1 MSPITDDRA
10 LPLASVRLY
19 HPGQGDPFLVDRGF
33 RWYQPVAGIWEGGSI
48 TYTTSGEP
56 KVEHLEG
63 IGIVCR
69 PSLAL
74 QDTRTADYT
83 FHSTSD
89 WDERMPATGS
99 PRKYRLVQSNASAD
113 LQWHATSRFA
123 LPGDPHIAF
132 SLVAPPSPPD
142 HDATTYPPYGRLELG
157 DGQWALQW
165 SRAFGSALMLKV
177 SGSWRI
183 VAELEP
189 LQPVDQ
195 EMGEPLVMIRP
206 MRGAIGISMD
216 RGRTYRWYRGSD
228 GRGAS
233 IRAGKITLRGQGGQV
248 IFGLHQLAYATGSYT
263 SPERTTLTSRSIA
276 ATPAITFR
284 GLAPTNTV
292 LSVVDAS
299 TPAQGLAAWTAT
311 LQPGTLL
318 GPPGWS
324 CHTTPELYA
333 VQLVYPVIRSGGSGA
348 YSTPY
353 DDAIEDIEIDR
364 PFELAEAH
372 CRIRI
377 RRPADLSFSYRHG
390 RWPRVDV
397 WLGHTLDGGG
407 TEWTLAFSGYLER
420 LRSMQSEYGRA
431 EVELSL
437 TGPAI
442 RFQRTTWVEIESIPL
457 GGRTLNQAL
466 DLVLDTEGLSG
477 WHRSWH
483 WAGNYIV
490 LPGGS
495 PEDPSFWPQP
505 GESKWDTMEQL
516 CRWAGMELGVTTT
529 GQLATVPRDYVE
541 PWVTRKWE
549 WANYASIHEVAL
561 SADYELDC
569 AGSVTGVLRRGTDEY
584 GIPIWAYMIDAA
596 AEWLPSSDRF
606 CPWREL
612 DQETIRTATSPGWL
626 ALAAQS
632 DFLDLATPRQELE
645 LTTPVQLGLRRRQQ
659 VRLVGAPIG
668 VWTSDRFMITALRHS
683 YRKATP
689 VAGLTTTVT
698 MRRIA

>member
-19 HPGQGDPFLVDRGF
+19 YPGQGDPFLVDRGF
-33 RWYQPVAGIWEGGSI
+33 RWYQPVAGIFQGGSV
-48 TYTTSGEP
+48 TYTTDGAP
-56 KVEHLEG
+56 KLEYIEG
-63 IGIVCR
+63 VGIVCH
-69 PSLAL
+69 PFLELKDNSKN
-74 QDTRTADYT
+74 DYT
-83 FHSTSD
+83 FHNSAD
-89 WDERMPATGS
+89 WESRRMATGS
-99 PRKYRLVQSNASAD
+99 PRTTRLVQINTTAD
-113 LQWHATSRFA
+113 VQWHAKSEFS
-123 LPGDPHIAF
+123 LPADPHIAV
-132 SLVAPPSPPD
+132 SLIVPDTPPD
-142 HDATTYPPYGRLELG
+142 HNATTYPPYVRLELG

-165 SRAFGSALMLKV
+165 SKVFGSLLMLKV
-177 SGSWRI
+177 GGVWTAR
-183 VAELEP
+183 AEIP
-189 LQPVDQ
+189 DLQPTARAG
-195 EMGEPLVMIRP
+195 GEALVLLRP
-206 MRGAIGISMD
+206 MRGSIGISLD
-216 RGRTYRWYRGSD
+216 EGRSYQWYRGSD

-233 IRAGKITLRGQGGQV
+233 IRAGGITLRGQGGQCA
-248 IFGLHQLAYATGSYT
+248 FGLHQIAYTTGSYT
-263 SPERTTLTSRSIA
+263 SPTRGTLTSRSA
-276 ATPAITFR
+276 FAVPAITFR
-284 GLAPTNTV
+284 GLAAPNSV
-292 LSVVDAS
+292 LAVVDAS
-299 TPAQGLAAWTAT
+299 APAQGLAAWKAT
-311 LQPGTLL
+311 LTPGTQL

-333 VQLVYPVIRSGGSGA
+333 VQLVYPVVRSGGSGA

-397 WLGHTLDGGG
+397 WLGHTLEGGG
-407 TEWTLAFSGYLER
+407 TESVLAFSGYLER

-437 TGPAI
+437 TSPAI

-466 DLVLDTEGLSG
+466 DLVLDSEGLTG
-477 WHRSWH
+477 WHRHWH
-483 WAGNYIV
+483 WKGDRIV
-490 LPGGS
+490 LPAGS
-495 PEDPSFWPQP
+495 PEDPAFWPQP

-529 GQLATVPRDYVE
+529 GQFATVPRDFVE

-549 WANYASIHEVAL
+549 WSDYASIHEVTL

-584 GIPIWAYMIDAA
+584 GFPIWAYMIDAA
-596 AEWLPSSDRF
+596 AEWMPASDRF

-612 DQETIRTATSPGWL
+612 DQEMIRTATSPGWL
-626 ALAAQS
+626 ALATQS

-645 LTTPVQLGLRRRQQ
+645 ITTPVQLALRRRQQ